1 MRGTRK
7 LNEPTLPASPDPTS
21 RKNTSQVKAI
31 QKIEIID
38 KDERNDRF
46 QTISIQL
53 STGNDSSISTKR
65 RQLVKWRKKPL
76 NEGRAMIENKKS
88 VVCNNVSSYADAL
101 TRDKK
106 YEVIAENEGKQ
117 QLKVIGDNN

>member
-1 MRGTRK
+1 
-7 LNEPTLPASPDPTS
+7 
-21 RKNTSQVKAI
+21 
-31 QKIEIID
+31 
-38 KDERNDRF
+38 
-46 QTISIQL
+46 
-53 STGNDSSISTKR
+53 
-65 RQLVKWRKKPL
+65 
-76 NEGRAMIENKKS
+76 MIENKKS